1 VNGSEPDAL
10 PFEAAAT
17 VLDVA
22 EFASVLTDTE
32 VGG

>member
-1 VNGSEPDAL
+1 VNGSEPDAF
-10 PFEAAAT
+10 PVEFAAT
-17 VLDVA
+17 VLEVA